1 MQVQTINL
9 PKIDESIQ
17 YALENGL
24 WLNATEVA
32 KRHNKRLDNYFSNLE
47 TIKYMERLR
56 VLNPSNSRDLTPQST
71 TVDINDFVIS
81 MRGKYGGTYIHESLV
96 IHFARWI
103 NIDFAI
109 ACDLFIKDTIK
120 THAFKAGREQAILE
134 LKAPKIQKDNFMS
147 LRACIKHYKLDIK
160 ETKAKA
166 LLIDK
171 KLLKVEEVIK
181 KSNVTKIGDNAPK
194 DKVKGK
200 GASILFEGEY
210 LKTLLNNN
218 IKELKNA

>member
-56 VLNPSNSRDLTPQST
+56 VLNPSNSRDLTSQST
-71 TVDINDFVIS
+71 TVDIDDFVIS
-81 MRGKYGGTYIHESLV
+81 MRGKYGGTYIHESLI

-109 ACDLFIKDTIK
+109 ACDLFIKDTIVK
-120 THAFKAGREQAILE
+120 TTTERVIAE

-181 KSNVTKIGDNAPK
+181 KTKVTKIGDNAPK
-194 DKVKGK
+194 DKVKAK

-210 LKTLLNNN
+210 LKTLLNNS